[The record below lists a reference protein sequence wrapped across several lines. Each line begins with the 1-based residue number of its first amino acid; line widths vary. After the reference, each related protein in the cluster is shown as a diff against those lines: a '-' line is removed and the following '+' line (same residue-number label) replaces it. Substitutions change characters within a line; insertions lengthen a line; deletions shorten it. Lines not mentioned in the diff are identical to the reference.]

1 MMVIIFYD
9 DDVDDHDHDHDHD
22 HDMSML
28 IPRVSLMFIKEGWQS
43 CYEQRDDDDDHD
55 HVDNHDDEHIDPSN
69 FWHANIIRRY

>member
-28 IPRVSLMFIKEGWQS
+28 IPRVSLMFIKEGW
-43 CYEQRDDDDDHD
+43 
-55 HVDNHDDEHIDPSN
+55 
-69 FWHANIIRRY
+69 